1 VTGEHGGSSRPGAE
15 VLHAA
20 APPGL
25 EACPTANQH
34 ELTRQRLTRSAENW
48 RQRHHHIRRENMR
61 KPLRQLAALV
71 LLALIAMIFAGYWN
85 AAAKTGVVRSG
96 SANAAAHEMALK
108 YAQCMR
114 DHGVSEFPNPDPSG
128 PFTIDGVVN
137 GSSLD
142 TDSAAWKKAVAA
154 CKNLEPS
161 GYMGYK
167 RSPQQQEIALKF
179 AQCIRDNGV
188 NDFPNPGPDDPL
200 VDTNRIPS
208 AATKA
213 GMSMLE
219 AAMHNCGATWGDR
232 LGLER

>member
-1 VTGEHGGSSRPGAE
+1 
-15 VLHAA
+15 
-20 APPGL
+20 
-25 EACPTANQH
+25 
-34 ELTRQRLTRSAENW
+34 
-48 RQRHHHIRRENMR
+48 MR

-71 LLALIAMIFAGYWN
+71 LLALLAASTSIAS
-85 AAAKTGVVRSG
+85 AKTGVVRSG
-96 SANAAAHEMALK
+96 SANAATHEMALK

-208 AATKA
+208 AATKG
-213 GMSMLE
+213 GMSKLN